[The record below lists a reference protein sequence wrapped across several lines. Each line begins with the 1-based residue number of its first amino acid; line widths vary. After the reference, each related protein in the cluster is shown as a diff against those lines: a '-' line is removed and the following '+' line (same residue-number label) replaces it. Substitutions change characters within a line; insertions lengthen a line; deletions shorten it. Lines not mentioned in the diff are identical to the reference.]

1 MRNSINIWFVNM
13 NWIMLLDNIYVDY
26 YPCYDKVWSIVKSE
40 FLIWT
45 SIYFE
50 LNSELIAPHLIDVMS
65 WALRYEYVCLIMIMN
80 LWYVSQNTH
89 ANRVVLVC
97 AHRIWTLVGRGS
109 HQPVW
114 TDHPTVRSLM
124 LIAFWFSDELYHLI
138 FLLWPIWETFL

>member
-1 MRNSINIWFVNM
+1 
-13 NWIMLLDNIYVDY
+13 MLLDNIYVDY
-26 YPCYDKVWSIVKSE
+26 YLCYDKAWSIIESE

-45 SIYFE
+45 NIYFE
-50 LNSELIAPHLIDVMS
+50 LTSELIASHLIDVMS

-89 ANRVVLVC
+89 ANRVVLVFV
-97 AHRIWTLVGRGS
+97 HIVSEPVGQGS

-124 LIAFWFSDELYHLI
+124 LIAFWFSDEFYHMI
-138 FLLWPIWETFL
+138 FLLWPIW